1 MLNKG
6 EFLLKYNVASQV
18 SNNAFSKLGLAAK
31 RFTKAYADEYS
42 DLADEEHFVRKEF
55 AQLDENKQAKKDQNG
70 GLIMDD
76 TKEKELVAALKA
88 WKKEP
93 IEFEVN
99 KFTPVK
105 IEGKLLFMSA
115 AIYEE
120 LNGFVFD
127 VSEDDYIAAIE
138 AEIERQDKEAK

>member
-1 MLNKG
+1 MTKG
-6 EFLLKYNVASQV
+6 EFLVLYNTAGQVA
-18 SNNAFSKLGLAAK
+18 NNAFSKLGLAAK

-55 AQLDENKQAKKDQNG
+55 AQLDENKQAKKDQQG
-70 GLIMDD
+70 ALIMDD

-93 IEFEVN
+93 IEFELN
-99 KFTPVK
+99 KFMPVK

-127 VSEDDYIAAIE
+127 VSEDDYIAAVE
-138 AEIERQDKEAK
+138 AEI

>member
-1 MLNKG
+1 
-6 EFLLKYNVASQV
+6 
-18 SNNAFSKLGLAAK
+18 
-31 RFTKAYADEYS
+31 
-42 DLADEEHFVRKEF
+42 
-55 AQLDENKQAKKDQNG
+55 
-70 GLIMDD
+70 MDD

-99 KFTPVK
+99 KFVPVK

-138 AEIERQDKEAK
+138 AEVERQNSEN